1 VGDQLLITILKLN
14 AREAYLVQSVET
26 YCECPGIFYLAG
38 QCAIPIKRRTAGQVS
53 G

>member
-26 YCECPGIFYLAG
+26 YCECPGISTLRVNARYRSRGGPLG
-38 QCAIPIKRRTAGQVS
+38 K
-53 G
+53 